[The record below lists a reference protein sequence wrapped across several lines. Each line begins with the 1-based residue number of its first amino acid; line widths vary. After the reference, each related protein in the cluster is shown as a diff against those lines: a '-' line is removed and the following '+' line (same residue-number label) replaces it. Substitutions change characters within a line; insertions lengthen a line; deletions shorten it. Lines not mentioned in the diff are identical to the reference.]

1 MVQIKVHLRMLVS
14 MGHSFG
20 CIKTLAFLFQKG
32 LAVVD
37 AHVNKDARADQ
48 NLRISLGSLAH
59 QFFVYY
65 WPPVF
70 GEEVTYSL
78 FSFTSQVV

>member
-1 MVQIKVHLRMLVS
+1 MLVS

-20 CIKTLAFLFQKG
+20 CIKTLTFLFQKG
-32 LAVVD
+32 LGVNED
-37 AHVNKDARADQ
+37 AKTDQ
-48 NLRISLGSLAH
+48 NLCISPWSIAH
-59 QFFVYY
+59 QFFVYL

>member
-1 MVQIKVHLRMLVS
+1 MLAS

-20 CIKTLAFLFQKG
+20 CIKTLVFFFQKV
-32 LAVVD
+32 LAVAD
-37 AHVNKDARADQ
+37 AHVNEDTRADP
-48 NLRISLGSLAH
+48 NLCISLWSLAC
-59 QFFVYY
+59 QFSVYF

-78 FSFTSQVV
+78 FSFTSQAV